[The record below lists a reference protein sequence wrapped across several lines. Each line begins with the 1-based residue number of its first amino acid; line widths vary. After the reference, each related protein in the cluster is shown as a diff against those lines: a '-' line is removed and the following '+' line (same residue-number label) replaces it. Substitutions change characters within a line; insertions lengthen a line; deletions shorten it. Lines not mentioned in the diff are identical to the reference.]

1 MYILEG
7 HILESVDTTTYLG
20 IAISSNMTWNA
31 HINNIA
37 SKAQKLLGFFFR
49 RNLQIKNEHT
59 KSMTHKSLVSS
70 NLEYYSTISPHTK
83 KQKSKI

>member
-37 SKAQKLLGFFFR
+37 SKAQKLLGFFF
-49 RNLQIKNEHT
+49 
-59 KSMTHKSLVSS
+59 
-70 NLEYYSTISPHTK
+70 
-83 KQKSKI
+83 